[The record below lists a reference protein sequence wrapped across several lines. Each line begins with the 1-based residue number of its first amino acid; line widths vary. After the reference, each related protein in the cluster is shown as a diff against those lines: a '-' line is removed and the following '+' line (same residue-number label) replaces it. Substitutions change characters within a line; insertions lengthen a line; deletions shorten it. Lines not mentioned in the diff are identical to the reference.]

1 MKRLELPKLKL
12 INIIRDVWKMSVA
25 LTDGWLPHWLTNDFR
40 TDKQMRLAQM
50 CVCAELIRAY
60 VRGSF
65 IGECG
70 NEKNRSRSIN
80 ARERVLL
87 NIVEQVCNALHD
99 FYITSLLPI
108 LMVFSCLF
116 QQNYFHKSSIAM
128 VKKQPKLDLV
138 PPLIFS
144 LFRQVYFCLSCF
156 ESTGVL
162 AKKYWGT
169 DEGVLKCWRTGTL
182 VVQKRN

>member
-1 MKRLELPKLKL
+1 MFEK
-12 INIIRDVWKMSVA
+12 WAS
-25 LTDGWLPHWLTNDFR
+25 HWLTDDFR
-40 TDKQMRLAQM
+40 THWQMTSAQTHKWGSHRHA
-50 CVCAELIRAY
+50 CVRNSF
-60 VRGSF
+60 VRVCEGHLS
-65 IGECG
+65 ESAAMK
-70 NEKNRSRSIN
+70 KNRSRSIN

-162 AKKYWGT
+162 AKKYWGA
-169 DEGVLKCWRTGTL
+169 DEGVLRCWRTDTQ

>member
-1 MKRLELPKLKL
+1 MFEKWVSL
-12 INIIRDVWKMSVA
+12 W
-25 LTDGWLPHWLTNDFR
+25 LTDDFR
-40 TDKQMRLAQM
+40 TDWQMTSAQTNKWGSHRHV
-50 CVCAELIRAY
+50 CVRNSFVCLYEGHSSKSAE
-60 VRGSF
+60 VKKNCSRG
-65 IGECG
+65 
-70 NEKNRSRSIN
+70 IN

-169 DEGVLKCWRTGTL
+169 DEGVLRCWRTDTL

>member
-1 MKRLELPKLKL
+1 MFEKWASL
-12 INIIRDVWKMSVA
+12 W
-25 LTDGWLPHWLTNDFR
+25 LTDDFR
-40 TDKQMRLAQM
+40 TDWQMTSAQTNKWGSHRHV
-50 CVCAELIRAY
+50 CVRNSFVCLYEGHSSKSAE
-60 VRGSF
+60 VK
-65 IGECG
+65 
-70 NEKNRSRSIN
+70 KNCSRSIN

-162 AKKYWGT
+162 AKKYWGA

>member
-1 MKRLELPKLKL
+1 MFEKWVSL
-12 INIIRDVWKMSVA
+12 W
-25 LTDGWLPHWLTNDFR
+25 LTDDFR
-40 TDKQMRLAQM
+40 TDWQMTSAQTHKWGSHR
-50 CVCAELIRAY
+50 CVCVRNSFVRMCEGHSSKSAE
-60 VRGSF
+60 VK
-65 IGECG
+65 
-70 NEKNRSRSIN
+70 KNCSRSIN

-138 PPLIFS
+138 LPLIFS

>member
-1 MKRLELPKLKL
+1 MFEKWVSL
-12 INIIRDVWKMSVA
+12 W
-25 LTDGWLPHWLTNDFR
+25 LTDDFR
-40 TDKQMRLAQM
+40 TDWQMTSAQTNKWGSHRHV
-50 CVCAELIRAY
+50 CVRNSFVCLYEGHSSKSAE
-60 VRGSF
+60 VK
-65 IGECG
+65 
-70 NEKNRSRSIN
+70 KNCSRSIN

-162 AKKYWGT
+162 AKKYWST
-169 DEGVLKCWRTGTL
+169 DEGVLRCWRTGTL

>member
-1 MKRLELPKLKL
+1 
-12 INIIRDVWKMSVA
+12 MSPMWQHPHEA
-25 LTDGWLPHWLTNDFR
+25 ITTRQSCSLWLHVSKDMGKYGEKSTR
-40 TDKQMRLAQM
+40 TIAHVQIQEMLFS
-50 CVCAELIRAY
+50 C
-60 VRGSF
+60 GS
-65 IGECG
+65 CWAAR
-70 NEKNRSRSIN
+70 KTAKADN

-138 PPLIFS
+138 LPLIFS

-162 AKKYWGT
+162 AKKYWGA
-169 DEGVLKCWRTGTL
+169 DEGVLRCWRTDTL